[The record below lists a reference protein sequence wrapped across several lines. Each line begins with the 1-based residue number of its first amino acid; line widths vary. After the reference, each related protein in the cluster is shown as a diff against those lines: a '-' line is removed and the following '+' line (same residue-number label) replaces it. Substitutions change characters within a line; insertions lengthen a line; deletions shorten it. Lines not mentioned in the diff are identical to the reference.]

1 LFLLIIAVPATA
13 HTFGFSIGAS
23 VPACLAIGDTNY
35 RIAAP
40 GERPDYTVR
49 IDPDAAA
56 PDVRIQL
63 TGSIDEADFVV
74 IADGDAAPRCPRGVS
89 GSKSVKLDTAAP
101 APDLVLGLASASTPA
116 DFRIYVRGQS
126 LAPEAAAALYAAAH
140 MRSRR
145 VAERAAND
153 SH

>member
-1 LFLLIIAVPATA
+1 LLLLIIAVPATA
-13 HTFGFSIGAS
+13 HTFGFSIGTSA
-23 VPACLAIGDTNY
+23 PACLSIGDTNY

-49 IDPDAAA
+49 IDPEAAA
-56 PDVRIQL
+56 PDLRIQL
-63 TGSIDEADFVV
+63 SGSIDEADFVV
-74 IADGDAAPRCPRGVS
+74 IADGDAAPRCPRGS
-89 GSKSVKLDTAAP
+89 AASKTVQFDTSAR
-101 APDLVLGLASASTPA
+101 APDLVLGLARASSPA
-116 DFRIYVRGQS
+116 DLRIYVRGDA

-145 VAERAAND
+145 LAERTASG